1 MPLNSTETKEIRRFG
16 LIAIVFFGSLLGL
29 GLWLGRPVPTYLG
42 GILASLGLGLVLLPG
57 PLSPVYQ
64 TWLKVGHFVGTVVT
78 TTVLVMAYYLV
89 ITPGGL
95 LKRVFGGRP
104 IPVRPDKRST
114 SYWVPREEPA
124 QPKERFL
131 KRY

>member
-16 LIAIVFFGSLLGL
+16 LIAVVFFGTLLGL
-29 GLWLGRPVPTYLG
+29 GLWLGRPITTYLG
-42 GILASLGLGLVLLPG
+42 GVLGALGFALFLLPQ
-57 PLSPVYQ
+57 PLRPVYRI
-64 TWLKVGHFVGTVVT
+64 WLKVGHFIGKVVT
-78 TTVLVMAYYLV
+78 TSVLVLAYYLV

-104 IPVRPDKRST
+104 IAVRPDKGRT